1 MRLPSLIA
9 RAALLLLTSFA
20 IPISAVDV
28 KHPST
33 LVLSYEY
40 VSSSTTSTPSQLAII
55 NYDPKSLRYSLTSWT
70 PPTSAP
76 DAKPDETTS
85 TALLRIL
92 LPNGSST
99 VTTLSTFS
107 TALKQHVNLYL
118 STDGTALSA
127 SVTSI
132 KPAPP
137 TPEEAA
143 YQAKVARAKARG
155 KPIPPRPKPE
165 KPKKPKKGT
174 TPTAIPVA
182 QKPVVP
188 EEDIP
193 EGQPRV
199 VFVQEQP
206 GPSPKLLSRAPPV
219 VDADGN
225 EVVRV
230 VEAEKS
236 FYQKYWWVIAGV
248 VLMTLV
254 GGGGGEK

>member
-1 MRLPSLIA
+1 
-9 RAALLLLTSFA
+9 
-20 IPISAVDV
+20 
-28 KHPST
+28 
-33 LVLSYEY
+33 
-40 VSSSTTSTPSQLAII
+40 
-55 NYDPKSLRYSLTSWT
+55 
-70 PPTSAP
+70 
-76 DAKPDETTS
+76 
-85 TALLRIL
+85 
-92 LPNGSST
+92 

-107 TALKQHVNLYL
+107 TALKQNVNLYL
-118 STDGTALSA
+118 ATDGTPLSA
-127 SVTSI
+127 SVTST

-137 TPEEAA
+137 TAEEAA

-174 TPTAIPVA
+174 VPTTIPVA
-182 QKPVVP
+182 QKPIVP
-188 EEDIP
+188 AEDIP

-199 VFVQEQP
+199 VFVQEQS
-206 GPSPKLLSRAPPV
+206 GPTPKLLSRAPPV